1 MTNIVFHIEKESFL
15 VFFFLEKSNKERKF
29 LKQVI
34 VATRG

>member
-1 MTNIVFHIEKESFL
+1 MTNIVFHIEKKVLS
-15 VFFFLEKSNKERKF
+15 FFFLEKSNKERKF

>member
-1 MTNIVFHIEKESFL
+1 MTNIVFHIEKENFL
-15 VFFFLEKSNKERKF
+15 GFFLEKSNNERKF